1 MTSLQRRRPSTLS
14 VVISPPPPT
23 PPPTTRSV
31 VGGSGESADDAVQY
45 GRPQVQV
52 HTDTDTTTTLHFI
65 WTKVGTCGPPQCNA
79 VVCGTLCH
87 STWIIVLAGS
97 CMMQRHFLLL
107 LPALRRGTLSD
118 VAIRP
123 PVCPSVCLPHVH
135 RSRRCILGLW
145 LLQNTNRKPHAGSR
159 T

>member
-52 HTDTDTTTTLHFI
+52 HTTPTPHYISFGRRSALVATTVQRCRLRDS
-65 WTKVGTCGPPQCNA
+65 V
-79 VVCGTLCH
+79 
-87 STWIIVLAGS
+87 STWIVVLAGS

-107 LPALRRGTLSD
+107 LPALRWGTLSD

-123 PVCPSVCLPHVH
+123 PVCPSVCLLHVH